1 MLSFLHVNILYNVR
15 NGEHAKMKISIGGMI
30 ASGKSTLV
38 TRLGE
43 ALDLPVME
51 EFEKDDEVFNTLLK
65 WLYEQK
71 TDVEMLLQI
80 YFIHNHWL
88 NQQKYNGNF
97 IVDRD
102 LVEHWLFAQHNLKKM
117 PTIMNM
123 YNGVFH
129 AYMNQIKKPDL
140 YIILDVDWENFKNR
154 VLSRGRDQEIENF
167 DKNEFYFKSLLKD
180 YVTKIAAQ
188 CAVYDIPYVVLNTS
202 NKTEDEVFEM
212 SMDAISKVK

>member
-1 MLSFLHVNILYNVR
+1 
-15 NGEHAKMKISIGGMI
+15 MKISVGGMI

-38 TRLGE
+38 KKLGD
-43 ALDLPVME
+43 ALNLPVME

-71 TDVEMLLQI
+71 SNVEMLLQI

-88 NQQKYNGNF
+88 NQQKYENDF

-102 LVEHWLFAQHNLKKM
+102 LVEHWLFAQHNLKSM

-140 YIILDVDWENFKNR
+140 YIILDVDWDHFMNR
-154 VLSRGRDQEIENF
+154 VLTRGRDQEIENF
-167 DKNEFYFKSLLKD
+167 EKNKTYFKNLLKD
-180 YVTKIAAQ
+180 YTKKIVAQ
-188 CAVYDIPYVVLNTS
+188 CSVYEIPYVIINT
-202 NKTEDEVFEM
+202 NGLTEEEVFIKSLEE
-212 SMDAISKVK
+212 IKKINNK

>member
-1 MLSFLHVNILYNVR
+1 
-15 NGEHAKMKISIGGMI
+15 MKISVGGMI

-38 TRLGE
+38 KRLGE
-43 ALDLPVME
+43 ALNLPVME

-71 TDVEMLLQI
+71 DNVEMLLQI

-88 NQQKYNGNF
+88 NQQKYENNF

-102 LVEHWLFAQHNLKKM
+102 LVEHWLFAQHNLKNM

-129 AYMNQIKKPDL
+129 SYMNQIKKPNL
-140 YIILDVDWENFKNR
+140 YIILDVDWENFESR
-154 VLSRGRDQEIENF
+154 VMLRGREQEIENF
-167 DKNEFYFKSLLKD
+167 EKNKSYFKSLLND
-180 YVTKIAAQ
+180 YTIKVVAQ
-188 CAVYDIPYVVLNTS
+188 CSVYEIPYVVLDTNH
-202 NKTEDEVFEM
+202 KTEDEVFTMALAEIKKFM
-212 SMDAISKVK
+212 K

>member
-1 MLSFLHVNILYNVR
+1 
-15 NGEHAKMKISIGGMI
+15 MKISVGGMI

-38 TRLGE
+38 KRLGD

-71 TDVEMLLQI
+71 SNVEMLLQI

-102 LVEHWLFAQHNLKKM
+102 LVEHWLFAQHNLKSM

-129 AYMNQIKKPDL
+129 SYMNQIIKPSIYL
-140 YIILDVDWENFKNR
+140 ILDVDWKNFEDR
-154 VLSRGRDQEIENF
+154 VMTRGRKQEIDNF
-167 DKNEFYFKSLLKD
+167 EKNKPYFSSLLQD

-188 CAVYDIPYVVLNTS
+188 CSIYDIPYVIINTS
-202 NKTEDEVFEM
+202 GKTEDQVFEEALA
-212 SMDAISKVK
+212 AIKKTQKVASYELNDLV

>member
-1 MLSFLHVNILYNVR
+1 
-15 NGEHAKMKISIGGMI
+15 MKISVGGMI

-38 TRLGE
+38 KRLGD

-71 TDVEMLLQI
+71 SNVEMLLQI

-88 NQQKYNGNF
+88 NQQKYKNHF

-102 LVEHWLFAQHNLKKM
+102 LVEHWLFAQHNLKSM

-129 AYMNQIKKPDL
+129 SYMNQITKPNL
-140 YIILDVDWENFKNR
+140 YIILDVDWRNFEER
-154 VLSRGRDQEIENF
+154 VMARGREQEIDNF
-167 DKNEFYFKSLLKD
+167 AKNKDYFSSLLED

-188 CAVYDIPYVVLNTS
+188 CSIYDIPYVIINTS
-202 NKTEDEVFEM
+202 DKTEDQVFEESLM
-212 SMDAISKVK
+212 HIKRTQKLVSYDTKDLI

>member
-1 MLSFLHVNILYNVR
+1 
-15 NGEHAKMKISIGGMI
+15 MKISVGGMI

-38 TRLGE
+38 DKIGKHYN
-43 ALDLPVME
+43 LPVMQ
-51 EFEKDDEVFNTLLK
+51 EFERDDEVFNTLLR

-71 TDVEMLLQI
+71 NNVEMLLQI

-88 NQQKYNGNF
+88 NQQKYGESF

-102 LVEHWLFAQHNLKKM
+102 LIEHWLFAHHNLKSM

-140 YIILDVDWENFKNR
+140 YIILDVDWQNFENR
-154 VLSRGRDQEIENF
+154 VLTRGRDQEIDNF
-167 DKNEFYFKSLLKD
+167 DSNREYFSSLLKD
-180 YVTKIAAQ
+180 YVKKISAQ
-188 CAVYDIPYVVLNTS
+188 CAVYDIKYVIINTS
-202 NKTEDEVFEM
+202 NKTEDQVFEEARL
-212 SMDAISKVK
+212 AIDSHL

>member
-1 MLSFLHVNILYNVR
+1 
-15 NGEHAKMKISIGGMI
+15 MKISVGGMI
-30 ASGKSTLV
+30 ASGKSSLV
-38 TRLGE
+38 TRLGK

-71 TDVEMLLQI
+71 TNVEMLLQI

-88 NQQKYNGNF
+88 NQQKYTNNF

-102 LVEHWLFAQHNLKKM
+102 LVEHWLFAQHNLKHM

-140 YIILDVDWENFKNR
+140 YIILDVDWTHFKDR
-154 VLSRGRDQEIENF
+154 VMARGREQEIENF
-167 DKNEFYFKSLLKD
+167 DKNETYFRSLLED
-180 YVTKIAAQ
+180 YVVKIKAQ
-188 CAVYDIPYVVLNTS
+188 CSVYDIPYYVLNTS
-202 NKTEDEVFEM
+202 HKTEDQVFEEALRECKKIRK
-212 SMDAISKVK
+212 D

>member
-1 MLSFLHVNILYNVR
+1 
-15 NGEHAKMKISIGGMI
+15 MKISVGGMI

-38 TRLGE
+38 KSLGE
-43 ALDLPVME
+43 ALNIPVME

-65 WLYEQK
+65 WLYEK
-71 TDVEMLLQI
+71 KDNVEMLLQI

-102 LVEHWLFAQHNLKKM
+102 LVEHWLFAYHNLRNM

-129 AYMNQIKKPDL
+129 SYMNQIKHPDI
-140 YIILDVDWENFKNR
+140 YIVLDVDWDNFEAR
-154 VLSRGRDQEIENF
+154 VMNRGRSQEIENF
-167 DKNEFYFKSLLKD
+167 ENNKPYFQSLLND
-180 YVTKIAAQ
+180 YTNKIVSQ
-188 CAVYDIPYVVLNTS
+188 CSVYGIPYHIIHTNG
-202 NKTEDEVFEM
+202 KTETEVFEEAL
-212 SMDAISKVK
+212 SIIRQLNQ

>member
-1 MLSFLHVNILYNVR
+1 
-15 NGEHAKMKISIGGMI
+15 MKISVGGMI

-38 TRLGE
+38 KRLGE
-43 ALDLPVME
+43 ALNLPVME

-71 TDVEMLLQI
+71 DNVEMLLQI

-88 NQQKYNGNF
+88 NQQKYENNF

-102 LVEHWLFAQHNLKKM
+102 LVEHWLFAQHNLKNM

-129 AYMNQIKKPDL
+129 SYMNQIKKPNL
-140 YIILDVDWENFKNR
+140 YIILDVDWENFESR
-154 VLSRGRDQEIENF
+154 VMLRGREQEIENF
-167 DKNEFYFKSLLKD
+167 AKNKNYFQSLLKD
-180 YVTKIAAQ
+180 YTTKIVAQ
-188 CAVYDIPYVVLNTS
+188 CSVYEIPYVVLDTNE
-202 NKTEDEVFEM
+202 KTEDEVFTMALRE
-212 SMDAISKVK
+212 IKKIIK

>member
-1 MLSFLHVNILYNVR
+1 
-15 NGEHAKMKISIGGMI
+15 MKISVGGMI
-30 ASGKSTLV
+30 ASGKSSLV
-38 TRLGE
+38 SRLGK

-71 TDVEMLLQI
+71 ENVEMLLQI

-88 NQQKYNGNF
+88 NQNKYNGNF

-102 LVEHWLFAQHNLKKM
+102 LVEHWLFAQHNLKHM

-129 AYMNQIKKPDL
+129 AYMNQITKPDL
-140 YIILDVDWENFKNR
+140 YIILSVDWQHFKAR
-154 VLSRGRDQEIENF
+154 VMARGREQEIENF
-167 DKNEFYFKSLLKD
+167 DKNESYFRSLLSD
-180 YVTKIAAQ
+180 YVTKIKAQ
-188 CAVYDIPYVVLNTS
+188 CDVYEIPYHIIETS
-202 NKTEDEVFEM
+202 QLTEDEVFEE
-212 SMDAISKVK
+212 ALKAVKNIR

>member
-1 MLSFLHVNILYNVR
+1 
-15 NGEHAKMKISIGGMI
+15 MKISVGGMI

-38 TRLGE
+38 TRLGK
-43 ALDLPVME
+43 ALNLPVME

-71 TDVEMLLQI
+71 SNVEMLLQI

-88 NQQKYNGNF
+88 NQQKYNGDF

-102 LVEHWLFAQHNLKKM
+102 LVEHWLFAQHNLKSM

-140 YIILDVDWENFKNR
+140 YIILDVDWEHFRDR
-154 VLSRGRDQEIENF
+154 VMNRGRQQEIENF
-167 DKNEFYFKSLLKD
+167 DKNKD
-180 YVTKIAAQ
+180 YFYNLLQDYTVKVKAQ
-188 CAVYDIPYVVLNTS
+188 CSVYEIPYKVIDTNGM
-202 NKTEDEVFEM
+202 TEDEVFEA
-212 SMDAISKVK
+212 SLKAIQSVEKKA

>member
-1 MLSFLHVNILYNVR
+1 
-15 NGEHAKMKISIGGMI
+15 MKISVGGMI

-38 TRLGE
+38 KSLGKT
-43 ALDLPVME
+43 LDIPVME

-65 WLYEQK
+65 WLYEK
-71 TDVEMLLQI
+71 KDNVEMLLQI

-102 LVEHWLFAQHNLKKM
+102 LVEHWLFAFHNLRNM

-129 AYMNQIKKPDL
+129 SYMNQIKHPDI
-140 YIILDVDWENFKNR
+140 YIILDVDWNNFETR
-154 VLSRGRDQEIENF
+154 VMSRGRLQEIENF
-167 DKNEFYFKSLLKD
+167 ESNKIYFQSLLKD
-180 YVTKIAAQ
+180 YTNKIMSQ
-188 CAVYDIPYVVLNTS
+188 CSVYGIPYHIIDTN
-202 NKTEDEVFEM
+202 NKTEDQVFNEALE
-212 SMDAISKVK
+212 AIKNIRK

>member
-1 MLSFLHVNILYNVR
+1 
-15 NGEHAKMKISIGGMI
+15 MKISVGGMI

-38 TRLGE
+38 QRLGQ

-51 EFEKDDEVFNTLLK
+51 EFERDDEVFNTLLK

-71 TDVEMLLQI
+71 SNVEMLLQI

-88 NQQKYNGNF
+88 NQVKYEGSF

-102 LVEHWLFAQHNLKKM
+102 LVEHWLFAQHNLKSM

-129 AYMNQIKKPDL
+129 AYMNQVKQPDL
-140 YIILDVDWENFKNR
+140 YLILDVDWENFESR
-154 VLSRGRDQEIENF
+154 IMARGREQEIENF
-167 DKNEFYFKSLLKD
+167 DKNKTYFKNLLAD
-180 YVTKIAAQ
+180 YTKKVAAQ
-188 CAVYDIPYVVLNTS
+188 CAVYNIPYVIIDTNGI
-202 NKTEDEVFEM
+202 TEDEVFER
-212 SMDAISKVK
+212 ALREIKKIQ

>member
-1 MLSFLHVNILYNVR
+1 
-15 NGEHAKMKISIGGMI
+15 MKISVGGMI

-38 TRLGE
+38 TRLGK
-43 ALDLPVME
+43 ALNLPVME

-71 TDVEMLLQI
+71 SNVEMLLQI

-88 NQQKYNGNF
+88 NQQKYDGDF

-102 LVEHWLFAQHNLKKM
+102 LVEHWLFAQHNLKSM

-140 YIILDVDWENFKNR
+140 YIILDVDWEHFRDR
-154 VLSRGRDQEIENF
+154 VMNRGRQQEIENF
-167 DKNEFYFKSLLKD
+167 DKNKD
-180 YVTKIAAQ
+180 YFYNLLQDYTVKVKAQ
-188 CAVYDIPYVVLNTS
+188 CSVYEIPFKVINT
-202 NKTEDEVFEM
+202 NGMTEDEVFEA
-212 SMDAISKVK
+212 SLKAIQAVQKKA

>member
-1 MLSFLHVNILYNVR
+1 
-15 NGEHAKMKISIGGMI
+15 MKISVGGMI

-38 TRLGE
+38 KRLGE
-43 ALDLPVME
+43 ALNMPVME

-71 TDVEMLLQI
+71 DNVEMLLQI

-88 NQQKYNGNF
+88 NQQKYDNNF

-102 LVEHWLFAQHNLKKM
+102 LVEHWLFAQHNLKSM

-129 AYMNQIKKPDL
+129 AYMNQVKQPDL
-140 YIILDVDWENFKNR
+140 YIILDVDWDHFKER
-154 VLSRGRDQEIENF
+154 VLNRGRKQEIENF
-167 DKNEFYFKSLLKD
+167 ELNKDYFYNLLKD
-180 YVTKIAAQ
+180 YTKKVQAQ
-188 CAVYDIPYVVLNTS
+188 CAVYNIPYEIINT
-202 NKTEDEVFEM
+202 NGMTEDEVFQETLRL
-212 SMDAISKVK
+212 IKKHQLINYNYEHHI

>member
-1 MLSFLHVNILYNVR
+1 
-15 NGEHAKMKISIGGMI
+15 MKISVGGMI

-38 TRLGE
+38 KRLGE
-43 ALDLPVME
+43 ALELPVME
-51 EFEKDDEVFNTLLK
+51 EFERDDEVFNTLLR

-71 TDVEMLLQI
+71 NNVEMLLQI

-88 NQQKYNGNF
+88 NQVKYDGSF

-129 AYMNQIKKPDL
+129 AYMNQVKKPDL
-140 YIILDVDWENFKNR
+140 YIVLDVGWEHFKKR
-154 VLSRGRDQEIENF
+154 VMERGREQEIENF
-167 DKNEFYFKSLLKD
+167 AKNEAYFKDLISD
-180 YVTKIAAQ
+180 YTTKVVAQ
-188 CAVYDIPYVVLNTS
+188 CAVYDIPYVVINT
-202 NKTEDEVFEM
+202 NGMTEDEVFNRAMEEIKKIQ
-212 SMDAISKVK
+212 A

>member
-1 MLSFLHVNILYNVR
+1 
-15 NGEHAKMKISIGGMI
+15 MKISIGGMI

-38 TRLGE
+38 QRLGQ

-51 EFEKDDEVFNTLLK
+51 EFERDDEVFNTLLR

-71 TDVEMLLQI
+71 SNVEMLLQI

-88 NQQKYNGNF
+88 NQVKYEGSF

-102 LVEHWLFAQHNLKKM
+102 LVEHWLFAQHNLKSM

-129 AYMNQIKKPDL
+129 AYMNQVKQPDL
-140 YIILDVDWENFKNR
+140 YLILDVDWENFEAR
-154 VLSRGRDQEIENF
+154 VMARGREQEIENF
-167 DKNEFYFKSLLKD
+167 DKNKTYFKNLLSD
-180 YVTKIAAQ
+180 YTKKVAAQ
-188 CAVYDIPYVVLNTS
+188 CAVYEIPYVIIDTNGIS
-202 NKTEDEVFEM
+202 EDEVFER
-212 SMDAISKVK
+212 ALAEIKKIQ

>member
-1 MLSFLHVNILYNVR
+1 
-15 NGEHAKMKISIGGMI
+15 MKISVGGMI

-38 TRLGE
+38 KRLGE
-43 ALDLPVME
+43 ALELPVME
-51 EFEKDDEVFNTLLK
+51 EFERDDEVFNTLLR

-71 TDVEMLLQI
+71 NNVEMLLQI

-88 NQQKYNGNF
+88 NQVKYDGSF

-129 AYMNQIKKPDL
+129 AYMNQVKKPDL
-140 YIILDVDWENFKNR
+140 YIVLDVGWEHFKKR
-154 VLSRGRDQEIENF
+154 VMERGREQEIENF
-167 DKNEFYFKSLLKD
+167 AKNEAYFKDLISD
-180 YVTKIAAQ
+180 YTTKVVAQ
-188 CAVYDIPYVVLNTS
+188 CAVYDIPYVVINT
-202 NKTEDEVFEM
+202 NGMTEDEVFNRAMEEINKIK
-212 SMDAISKVK
+212 A

>member
-1 MLSFLHVNILYNVR
+1 
-15 NGEHAKMKISIGGMI
+15 MKISVGGMI

-38 TRLGE
+38 KRLGE
-43 ALDLPVME
+43 ALNLPVME

-71 TDVEMLLQI
+71 DNVEMLLQI

-88 NQQKYNGNF
+88 NQQKYENHF

-102 LVEHWLFAQHNLKKM
+102 LVEHWLFAQHNLKNM

-129 AYMNQIKKPDL
+129 SYMNQIKKPNL
-140 YIILDVDWENFKNR
+140 YIILDVDWENFESR
-154 VLSRGRDQEIENF
+154 VMLRGREQEIENF
-167 DKNEFYFKSLLKD
+167 EKNKSYFKSLLND
-180 YVTKIAAQ
+180 YTIKVVAQ
-188 CAVYDIPYVVLNTS
+188 CSVYEIPYVVLDTNH
-202 NKTEDEVFEM
+202 KTEDEVFTMALAEIKKFM
-212 SMDAISKVK
+212 K

>member
-1 MLSFLHVNILYNVR
+1 MLEMKRIKR
-15 NGEHAKMKISIGGMI
+15 MKISVGGMI

-38 TRLGE
+38 KRLGE
-43 ALDLPVME
+43 ALNIPVME

-71 TDVEMLLQI
+71 NDVEMLLQI

-129 AYMNQIKKPDL
+129 AYMLIGKTL
-140 YIILDVDWENFKNR
+140 ET
-154 VLSRGRDQEIENF
+154 
-167 DKNEFYFKSLLKD
+167 EFYREVENKKSKTLIK
-180 YVTKIAAQ
+180 TK
-188 CAVYDIPYVVLNTS
+188 PTS
-202 NKTEDEVFEM
+202 RVC
-212 SMDAISKVK
+212 

>member
-1 MLSFLHVNILYNVR
+1 
-15 NGEHAKMKISIGGMI
+15 MKISVGGMI

-38 TRLGE
+38 KRLGE
-43 ALDLPVME
+43 ALELPVME
-51 EFEKDDEVFNTLLK
+51 EFERDDEVFNTLLR

-71 TDVEMLLQI
+71 NNVEMLLQI

-88 NQQKYNGNF
+88 NQVKYDGSF

-129 AYMNQIKKPDL
+129 AYMNQVKKPDL
-140 YIILDVDWENFKNR
+140 YIVLDVGWEHFKKR
-154 VLSRGRDQEIENF
+154 VMERGREQEIENF
-167 DKNEFYFKSLLKD
+167 AKNEAYFKDLISD
-180 YVTKIAAQ
+180 YTTKVVAQ
-188 CAVYDIPYVVLNTS
+188 CAVYDIPYVVINT
-202 NKTEDEVFEM
+202 NGMTEDEVFNRAMEE
-212 SMDAISKVK
+212 VKKIKA

>member
-1 MLSFLHVNILYNVR
+1 
-15 NGEHAKMKISIGGMI
+15 MKISVGGMI

-38 TRLGE
+38 KRLGE
-43 ALDLPVME
+43 ALELPVME
-51 EFEKDDEVFNTLLK
+51 EFERDDEVFNTLLR

-71 TDVEMLLQI
+71 NNVEMLLQI

-88 NQQKYNGNF
+88 NQVKYDGSF

-129 AYMNQIKKPDL
+129 AYMNQVKKPDL
-140 YIILDVDWENFKNR
+140 YIVLDVGWEHFKKR
-154 VLSRGRDQEIENF
+154 VMERGREQEIENF
-167 DKNEFYFKSLLKD
+167 AKNEAYFKDLISD
-180 YVTKIAAQ
+180 YTTKVVAQ
-188 CAVYDIPYVVLNTS
+188 CAVYDIPYVVINT
-202 NKTEDEVFEM
+202 NGMTEDEVFNRAMEEIRKIQ
-212 SMDAISKVK
+212 A